1 MKVEV
6 GADRDTLDNGFGSA
20 VNRKEQPV
28 YQLRQHTPSSS
39 LGKREKRMM
48 TTQGRRVCGKEIGGQ
63 GGNRRWGEKRPVR
76 GESQSTMLKG
86 EAREGI

>member
-28 YQLRQHTPSSS
+28 DQLRQHTPSSS
-39 LGKREKRMM
+39 LGKREK
-48 TTQGRRVCGKEIGGQ
+48 E
-63 GGNRRWGEKRPVR
+63 
-76 GESQSTMLKG
+76 
-86 EAREGI
+86 